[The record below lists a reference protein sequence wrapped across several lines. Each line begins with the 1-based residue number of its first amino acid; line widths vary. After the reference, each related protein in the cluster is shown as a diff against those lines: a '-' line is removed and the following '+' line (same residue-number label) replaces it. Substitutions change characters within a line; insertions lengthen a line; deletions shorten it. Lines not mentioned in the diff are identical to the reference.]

1 MKGVIFA
8 AGLGTRLYPLTKD
21 KPKALVEVNGLTML
35 EHTLIK
41 FQKAGIDELVVNI
54 HAFADK
60 VEEWLK
66 AYAQQHPALKI
77 YVSDER
83 DLLLETGGGLKKMK
97 PLLSKCGRNTTF
109 LCVRDENSKTGRRTV
124 FLHNDDQPTDN
135 ECDASSSHSHGNRM
149 VVDGPFLVHNVDILS
164 DIDLKMLI
172 SEDSDFVSSRHVA
185 TLAVRKT
192 ESDRYFLFNQDG
204 ILCGWENV
212 KTCEQKISRPAE
224 TNLRRFGFTG
234 IHIIHPLLFDL
245 MTEEGVFSITDVY
258 IRLAKDYDVR
268 MVDVSD
274 SAWFDIGSPEQLK
287 IAEEKFV

>member
-21 KPKALVEVNGLTML
+21 RPKALVEVKGLTML

-41 FQKAGIDELVVNI
+41 FQKAGIDKIVVNV

-66 AYAQQHPALKI
+66 AYSLQNPSLKI
-77 YVSDER
+77 CVSDER
-83 DLLLETGGGLKKMK
+83 SQLLETGGGLKKMK
-97 PLLSKCGRNTTF
+97 PLLGGF
-109 LCVRDENSKTGRRTV
+109 LQGQKLADE
-124 FLHNDDQPTDN
+124 
-135 ECDASSSHSHGNRM
+135 
-149 VVDGPFLVHNVDILS
+149 PFLVHNVDILS
-164 DIDLKMLI
+164 DIDLKMLFEKDYEF
-172 SEDSDFVSSRHVA
+172 SKVGSDGNFPANGEFNKSQSGFKQTKHLA
-185 TLAVRKT
+185 TLAVRIT

-212 KTCEQKISRPAE
+212 KTGEQKISRPDE

-234 IHIIHPLLFDL
+234 IHVIHPRLFDL

-258 IRLAKDYDVR
+258 IRLAKDYDIR
-268 MVDVSD
+268 MVDVSN

-287 IAEEKFV
+287 NAEENFV

>member
-97 PLLSKCGRNTTF
+97 PLLGENNQ
-109 LCVRDENSKTGRRTV
+109 RDADE
-124 FLHNDDQPTDN
+124 
-135 ECDASSSHSHGNRM
+135 
-149 VVDGPFLVHNVDILS
+149 PFLVHNVDILS
-164 DIDLKMLI
+164 DVNLKMLFK
-172 SEDSDFVSSRHVA
+172 EDAAFSMQGSGENFPVTGEFNKSQSGFKQTKHLA
-185 TLAVRKT
+185 TLAVRIT

-212 KTCEQKISRPAE
+212 KTGEQKISRPDE

-234 IHIIHPLLFDL
+234 IHVIHPRLFDL
-245 MTEEGVFSITDVY
+245 MMEEGVFSITDVY
-258 IRLAKDYDVR
+258 IRLAKDYDIR
-268 MVDVSD
+268 MVDISD
-274 SAWFDIGSPEQLK
+274 SAWFDIGSPEQLQN
-287 IAEEKFV
+287 AEENMKII